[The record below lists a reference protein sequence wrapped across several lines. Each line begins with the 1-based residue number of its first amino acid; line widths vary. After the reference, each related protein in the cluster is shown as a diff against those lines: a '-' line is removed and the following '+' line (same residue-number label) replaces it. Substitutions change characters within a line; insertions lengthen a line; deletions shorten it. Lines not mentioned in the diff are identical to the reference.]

1 MSRTNQKLRTRKD
14 LLEAASRLLARGGT
28 PTLDDVAAEANIS
41 RATAYR
47 YFSGLDALLLEASLD
62 IAVPR
67 PDELFGLE
75 DSSDPINR
83 LNRVDSALHD
93 MINAHE
99 PSLRAMLAHSLQRGP
114 KVEGGIPAR
123 QNRRTPLIE
132 AALEPA
138 RDEYSPEMREML
150 VAALGLII
158 GTEAM
163 VVFKDVLRSDDA
175 DARRTKAWMIA
186 TLVNAAR
193 REAKGP
199 ARASGSVSLFG
210 IG

>member
-14 LLEAASRLLARGGT
+14 LLEAASRLLAQGRT

-67 PDELFGLE
+67 ADDLFRVA
-75 DSSDPINR
+75 DPRDPIDR
-83 LNRVDSALHD
+83 LNRVDTALHD

-99 PSLRAMLAHSLQRGP
+99 VSLRAMLAHSLQRAAN
-114 KVEGGIPAR
+114 VEADVPPR

-132 AALEPA
+132 AALEPS
-138 RDEYSPEMREML
+138 RDAFSPEMRETL

-163 VVFKDVLRSDDA
+163 VVFKDVLRADDS
-175 DARRTKAWMIA
+175 DARRIKAWMIA

-193 REAKGP
+193 RDSDTP
-199 ARASGSVSLFG
+199 A
-210 IG
+210 

>member
-14 LLEAASRLLARGGT
+14 LLEAASRLLAQGRT
-28 PTLDDVAAEANIS
+28 PTLDDVATEANIS

-62 IAVPR
+62 IAVPHA
-67 PDELFGLE
+67 DDLFGPE
-75 DSSDPINR
+75 GSNDPIDR
-83 LNRVDSALHD
+83 LNRVDSTLHE

-114 KVEGGIPAR
+114 NVEGGIPSR

-138 RDEYSPEMREML
+138 RDEFSPEMREIL

-163 VVFKDVLRSDDA
+163 VVFKDVLRSNDA
-175 DARRTKAWMIA
+175 DARSIKAWMIA
-186 TLVNAAR
+186 TLVDAAR
-193 REAKGP
+193 RETK
-199 ARASGSVSLFG
+199 ARPEQAVQ
-210 IG
+210 